1 MRKNTLAKIF
11 LILICAVFVTGCGG
25 DNEVRNVDPN
35 NPNQIPFDLN
45 FQILTSPGYYGD
57 IRMQP
62 NGVFLVRNKLTE
74 DQVNNYGVVYN
85 VEFNEE
91 NKLNKITAM
100 QGGIPIAV
108 DWQDTLNRKYK
119 FSAVTIEYSNTQ
131 VRYNF
136 RSSRMAAVP
145 GFYDAYSIG
154 YKIAEGKKNTPVAYL
169 YDKEG
174 NQLGAWHGYAQMFFS
189 YDQDKLS
196 RIVFADDGG
205 SRVTTNN
212 NEYEIKLNYGKK
224 FGFPSE
230 IANYAKDGTLQV
242 DNSGIAKTTFKLDDK
257 NRVIEIRHY
266 GSDETLKD
274 KNSPNLA
281 FDKVITS
288 TSAGAITRYSY
299 SDNTDRVTKI
309 AFLGKDEQAEGI
321 KAWGNIATV
330 TLKYTPE
337 GWISEVASFATDDSP
352 IALAKNYFG
361 DNVVKIEM
369 AYDEFGNRSKMIF
382 YGKDDN
388 VVTASKL
395 GAAEIRYKHDEK
407 RRNTGSEY
415 YGTGGDKIEIND
427 TGFNYHGTT
436 FEYDDDDDINLI
448 IYYNKDSQE
457 VQRREIPK
465 KDITISQNVPQ
476 KTAVNTVANAT
487 PAAAPAPRTP
497 NASDSLIAFHR
508 NITAKDYWRAYNYF
522 SVDFQNAVGSYDGWA
537 NGFRTTV
544 SSSVSD
550 ISVEYS
556 DSYMTTLTYILTAVD
571 NPGGTRKFRGT
582 ATLIKENGEWKI
594 DAIKN
599 KVI

>member
-1 MRKNTLAKIF
+1 MQKNIIGKIF
-11 LILICAVFVTGCGG
+11 LLIICAVFVTGCGAN
-25 DNEVRNVDPN
+25 NEVSNADPN
-35 NPNQIPFDLN
+35 NPNQIPMDLN
-45 FQILTSPGYYGD
+45 FQILSSPGYYGD

-62 NGVFLVRNKLTE
+62 NGVFLVRNKLTQE
-74 DQVNNYGVVYN
+74 QAQNYGVVYN
-85 VEFNEE
+85 VECNEE
-91 NKLNKITAM
+91 NKINKITAM

-108 DWQDTLNRKYK
+108 DWQDTLNHKYK
-119 FSAVTIEYSNTQ
+119 FSAVTIEYTNTQ

-145 GFYDAYSIG
+145 GFYDAYAIG

-174 NQLGAWHGYAQMFFS
+174 NQLGSWHGYAQMFFT
-189 YDQDKLS
+189 YDDKSNLIK
-196 RIVFADDGG
+196 IVFADDSG
-205 SRVTTNN
+205 SRVTNNN
-212 NEYEIKLNYGKK
+212 NEYEIKLSYGKK

-230 IANYAKDGTLQV
+230 IANLAKDGTLQI
-242 DNSGIAKTTFKLDDK
+242 DNSGIAKTTFKFDDK
-257 NRVIEIRHY
+257 NRITEIRHY
-266 GSDETLKD
+266 GSDDTLKD

-281 FDKVITS
+281 FDKIITS

-330 TLKYTPE
+330 ELKYTPE
-337 GWISEVASFATDDSP
+337 GWISSVASFATDDAP

-369 AYDEFGNRSKMIF
+369 ENDEYGNLSKMIF

-395 GAAEIRYKHDEK
+395 GAAEVRYKHDEK
-407 RRNTGSEY
+407 RRNTGNEY

-427 TGFNYHGTT
+427 IGFSYHGTT
-436 FEYDDDDDINLI
+436 LEYNDDDEVTLI

-457 VQRREIPK
+457 VQRREVPK
-465 KDITISQNVPQ
+465 KEVNVSQNVPQ
-476 KTAVNTVANAT
+476 KSSAIAVA
-487 PAAAPAPRTP
+487 AAAPVSATP
-497 NASDSLIAFHR
+497 TATDTLIAFHR
-508 NITAKDYWRAYNYF
+508 NITSKNYWKAYNYF
-522 SVDFQNAVGSYDGWA
+522 SSGFQNSVGYDGWA
-537 NGFRTTV
+537 NGFSTTV

-550 ISVEYS
+550 INIEYS
-556 DSYMTTLTYILTAVD
+556 DSYTTTLNYILTAVD

-582 ATLIKENGEWKI
+582 ATLVKENGEWRI
-594 DAIKN
+594 DQVKN
-599 KVI
+599 KVL